1 MRTAV
6 LRARADSSSSPLP
19 RRCKKKVPASKR
31 FTIHRTSNVLTL
43 SLKRF
48 ANFSGG
54 KITKVSTR
62 SAQAAWSALS
72 ERFQALLQIE
82 WIQIP
87 GRQGPGVRIFAK
99 SLNDHYAVKFK
110 NIFSPASSC
119 AWGAPAIEGVGGP
132 GISVMN
138 TVLHAPLV
146 SEAAAAA
153 SCAFLWSVITYLS
166 AQWSFNRRRLVS

>member
-54 KITKVSTR
+54 KITKVSTH

-72 ERFQALLQIE
+72 ERFQALLQTE

-87 GRQGPGVRIFAK
+87 GRQGPGVHIFAQ

-110 NIFSPASSC
+110 NIFFPSIFLCLGCSC
-119 AWGAPAIEGVGGP
+119 YRRSGWPKNQCDEHCAPCPVC
-132 GISVMN
+132 
-138 TVLHAPLV
+138 L
-146 SEAAAAA
+146 
-153 SCAFLWSVITYLS
+153 
-166 AQWSFNRRRLVS
+166 